1 MRRSTIADQMPV
13 SGISKMFALAS
24 KYENVINLCIGEP
37 DFETPQHIIDAGA
50 YALNHGYTKYV
61 SNSGLPALRAAIA
74 EKMTTENNIICNENN
89 VMVTNG
95 SGQALMSAIHCVLNP
110 GESVIIAD
118 PYYPNYLGYFA
129 LAGVPEISS
138 ILGSIINTID

>member
-1 MRRSTIADQMPV
+1 MRRSIIADSMPV
-13 SGISKMFALAS
+13 SGIRKMFALAAE
-24 KYENVINLCIGEP
+24 YDNVINLCIGEP
-37 DFETPQHIIDAGA
+37 DFETPQHIIDAGS

-61 SNSGLPALRAAIA
+61 ANSGLSILRKAIA
-74 EKMTTENNIICNENN
+74 EKMVAENDIQCSENN

-95 SGQALMSAIHCVLNP
+95 AGQALMSAIQCSLNP

-129 LAGVPEISS
+129 LAGVEV
-138 ILGSIINTID
+138 IIKADKEV